1 MGFRNLQKKLEK
13 DFFSQNT
20 TRIANFCCL
29 SRKTFLVSQFDKK
42 NLNSFS
48 AEMKNSLEVPVPPS
62 LKNTYTNNIVPSLD
76 YILLTHCGGMGKWQL
91 KNSFFVLLIF
101 YASLYPLFVTVF
113 TTYAPEHRCHIEQCD
128 INNQTVN
135 TEWLS
140 YAIPNQESSNTF
152 LSELQTYD
160 SCRRFQ
166 RIDEGTVQ

>member
-1 MGFRNLQKKLEK
+1 MGILAQNDKKLSPTPP
-13 DFFSQNT
+13 DLFAF
-20 TRIANFCCL
+20 
-29 SRKTFLVSQFDKK
+29 
-42 NLNSFS
+42 
-48 AEMKNSLEVPVPPS
+48 KNSNLCQDLSVY
-62 LKNTYTNNIVPSLD
+62 LTNR
-76 YILLTHCGGMGKWQL
+76 KWQL

-128 INNQTVN
+128 IDNQTVN

-166 RIDEGTVQ
+166 RIDEGTVNNFAYFSLSYKVSLQTTEP